1 MPLKTDTK
9 NMKKNLLF
17 LLLLL
22 TAMTAGAQEQ
32 KWLNL
37 QAEVRVDYQKEY
49 IDGDAVKENSGF
61 KGKYFNLMMS
71 GELGKYFSY
80 SYRQR
85 LNKPNKDASFFDAT
99 DWIHLT
105 YSPTKQ
111 WSLSAG
117 KQVVAIGGYEY
128 DRAPIDIYWASEY
141 WHHIACYQFGGS
153 VSFATKKGNDRLTA
167 QVCNSP
173 FDTPNEEMYAY
184 NLMWT
189 GNHKWFSSLYSANML
204 EYAPGKFICYLS
216 LGNEFRWGNAKLQLD
231 FMNRA
236 TNRHAFFFKDCSV
249 VGELSYLI
257 KDRVNVF
264 GKVTYDVNATQYDAD
279 HCVAAGTEVTRVG
292 GGVEFYPLK
301 GNRNIRLHANGAY
314 TLGTKNN
321 KSEALTDGQS
331 YFDVGLK
338 WKVDLLAVAK
348 KCFKK

>member
-1 MPLKTDTK
+1 MAVTVS
-9 NMKKNLLF
+9 
-17 LLLLL
+17 
-22 TAMTAGAQEQ
+22 AQEQ

-49 IDGDAVKENSGF
+49 VDGEAVKANSGF
-61 KGKYFNLMMS
+61 KGKFLNLLMS
-71 GELGKYFSY
+71 GELGNHFSY

-99 DWIHLT
+99 DWIYLT
-105 YSPTKQ
+105 YSPNKQ
-111 WSLSAG
+111 WDLSAG

-141 WHHIACYQFGGS
+141 WHHIACYQFGAS
-153 VSFATKKGNDRLTA
+153 VGFSTKKGHDKLTA

-173 FDTPNEEMYAY
+173 FDTPNEDMYAY
-184 NLMWT
+184 NLMWA
-189 GNHKWFSSLYSANML
+189 GNHKWFSSLYSANLL
-204 EYAPGKFICYLS
+204 EYAPGKYICYLS
-216 LGNEFRWGNAKLQLD
+216 LGNEFRMGNAKLQLD

-236 TNRHAFFFKDCSV
+236 TNRHAFLFKNCTV
-249 VGELSYLI
+249 VGELSYMI

-264 GKVTYDVNATQYDAD
+264 GKVTYDVNATQTAGDL
-279 HCVAAGTEVTRVG
+279 CVKPGTELTRVG

-314 TLGTKNN
+314 TFGKNGN
-321 KSEALTDGQS
+321 ADGALSDAQS

-338 WKVDLLAVAK
+338 WKVDLLAVAR